1 MIFLK
6 LYFSVSMTGHKYD
19 LVIQQNGALI
29 LLSVTAAKQF
39 VCSRCMLLLNHA
51 RRFSWLHCLDEV
63 VVELQMYGVLMQ
75 EGAPQLM
82 LACVAGFRP

>member
-1 MIFLK
+1 
-6 LYFSVSMTGHKYD
+6 MTGHKYD

-39 VCSRCMLLLNHA
+39 VSSKCMLLLNHA
-51 RRFSWLHCLDEV
+51 RRLSWLHCLDEV

-75 EGAPQLM
+75 EVL
-82 LACVAGFRP
+82 LN